1 MGFPI
6 ADAIIG
12 GVNAAAGV
20 FNTAYSV
27 YQDQRN
33 YDYQKALQEKQW
45 EREDTAVQR
54 RRADLEAAGLNPNLA
69 AGSAAS
75 SSTVPVGSHNI
86 TPLDLGAKIG
96 NAIDLRLAQEQL
108 NQQKEITFQQK
119 KISQMIKNQTTR
131 DDVTTRWLLGYPV
144 DNLTAYDNSY
154 VGDMFYDPRGYSYSF
169 RHSSVWDPESNS
181 MVTTIPRKSNI
192 GTSPLIQ
199 QLQYNLSGEKNSAD
213 ILAKTNYWKN
223 ANELLG
229 LINTG
234 TGAVG
239 NVMPRFNFNNSQSKY
254 QGTSRNWNYNYNYRQ
269 PFGW

>member
-45 EREDTAVQR
+45 EREDTAIQR

-69 AGSAAS
+69 AGSGAS

-86 TPLDLGAKIG
+86 TPLDFGAKIG
-96 NAIDLRLAQEQL
+96 NAIDMRIAQEQL
-108 NQQKEITFQQK
+108 EQQKEITFQQAEVTK
-119 KISQMIKNQTTR
+119 LIKRQRQLADQDWAVNSVR
-131 DDVTTRWLLGYPV
+131 NLWLLGRKNPQYGFDGSSVSWEDTSDTDYVSPLV
-144 DNLTAYDNSY
+144 RMLEYNLTS
-154 VGDMFYDPRGYSYSF
+154 
-169 RHSSVWDPESNS
+169 
-181 MVTTIPRKSNI
+181 
-192 GTSPLIQ
+192 
-199 QLQYNLSGEKNSAD
+199 EKNSAD

-223 ANELLG
+223 ANELVG

-269 PFGW
+269 PFGWQ

>member
-45 EREDTAVQR
+45 EREDTAIQR

-69 AGSAAS
+69 AGSGAS

-86 TPLDLGAKIG
+86 TPLDLGVKIG
-96 NAIDLRLAQEQL
+96 NAIDLRIAQEQL
-108 NQQKEITFQQK
+108 NQQKEITFQNK
-119 KISQMIKNQTTR
+119 EISKMIKNQSVMSSYDVLDKIFDWHVKMGYTPTDY
-131 DDVTTRWLLGYPV
+131 DD
-144 DNLTAYDNSY
+144 
-154 VGDMFYDPRGYSYSF
+154 F
-169 RHSSVWDPESNS
+169 SNS
-181 MVTTIPRKSNI
+181 FTFKKSDK
-192 GTSPLIQ
+192 SYFPLAKMFD
-199 QLQYNLSGEKNSAD
+199 YNLSAEKNSAD

-239 NVMPRFNFNNSQSKY
+239 NVMPRFNFNNSQSRY

-269 PFGW
+269 PFGWQ

>member
-69 AGSAAS
+69 AGSSAS

-96 NAIDLRLAQEQL
+96 NAIDLRIAQEQL
-108 NQQKEITFQQK
+108 AQQKEMTKFYSAQRYIAENESWVS
-119 KISQMIKNQTTR
+119 KINTQLSYARFMQS
-131 DDVTTRWLLGYPV
+131 LGYSVVGARAHEYTMENGDKV
-144 DNLTAYDNSY
+144 DFPHLLYD
-154 VGDMFYDPRGYSYSF
+154 YSKDGQIGSTPLQDLFNY
-169 RHSSVWDPESNS
+169 
-181 MVTTIPRKSNI
+181 NI
-192 GTSPLIQ
+192 AS
-199 QLQYNLSGEKNSAD
+199 EKNSSD

-239 NVMPRFNFNNSQSKY
+239 NVMPRFNFNNSQSRY

-269 PFGW
+269 PFGWH

>member
-12 GVNAAAGV
+12 GVNAATGV

-45 EREDTAVQR
+45 EREDTAIQR

-69 AGSAAS
+69 AGSGAS

-86 TPLDLGAKIG
+86 TPLDLGVKIG
-96 NAIDLRLAQEQL
+96 NAIDLRIAQEQL
-108 NQQKEITFQQK
+108 DQQKEITFQNKEISKMIRNQAIMSSYDK
-119 KISQMIKNQTTR
+119 LDKIFDWHVKMGYTPTDY
-131 DDVTTRWLLGYPV
+131 DDFSDSFTFSKS
-144 DNLTAYDNSY
+144 DKSY
-154 VGDMFYDPRGYSYSF
+154 FPLANMF
-169 RHSSVWDPESNS
+169 N
-181 MVTTIPRKSNI
+181 
-192 GTSPLIQ
+192 
-199 QLQYNLSGEKNSAD
+199 YNLSAEKNSAD

-239 NVMPRFNFNNSQSKY
+239 NVMPRFNFSNSQSKY

-269 PFGW
+269 PFGWQ

>member
-1 MGFPI
+1 MTG
-6 ADAIIG
+6 ADAASAVFG
-12 GVNAAAGV
+12 GLNALNNL
-20 FNTAYSV
+20 FNTGYSV

-33 YDYQKALQEKQW
+33 FDYQKELQKKQW

-86 TPLDLGAKIG
+86 NPLDLGSAVG
-96 NAIDLRLAQEQL
+96 SALDMRMALEQIK
-108 NQQKEITFQQK
+108 QQKEITFQQK
-119 KISQMIKNQTTR
+119 EISKMVKNQSIMSSFDKLDKIFDWHVRMGYTPTGF
-131 DDVTTRWLLGYPV
+131 DDFSDSFTFKKS
-144 DNLTAYDNSY
+144 DSSY
-154 VGDMFYDPRGYSYSF
+154 FPLAKMFD
-169 RHSSVWDPESNS
+169 
-181 MVTTIPRKSNI
+181 
-192 GTSPLIQ
+192 
-199 QLQYNLSGEKNSAD
+199 YNLSAEKSSAD

-254 QGTSRNWNYNYNYRQ
+254 QGTTRNWNHNYNYRQ
-269 PFGW
+269 PFGWQ

>member
-12 GVNAAAGV
+12 GVNAAASV

-45 EREDTAVQR
+45 EREDTAIQR

-69 AGSAAS
+69 AGSGAS

-96 NAIDLRLAQEQL
+96 NAIDLRIAQEQL
-108 NQQKEITFQQK
+108 DQQKELTKYYTNMRYMSDNDSWVNKMNAQLTYAKYMQSLGFPIVGARVHEYKNPDGSTVNFPHFLIDYSNDG
-119 KISQMIKNQTTR
+119 KIGSTPLQNLF
-131 DDVTTRWLLGYPV
+131 DY
-144 DNLTAYDNSY
+144 NLTSE
-154 VGDMFYDPRGYSYSF
+154 R
-169 RHSSVWDPESNS
+169 SSS
-181 MVTTIPRKSNI
+181 
-192 GTSPLIQ
+192 
-199 QLQYNLSGEKNSAD
+199 D

-239 NVMPRFNFNNSQSKY
+239 NVMPRFNFNNSQSRY
-254 QGTSRNWNYNYNYRQ
+254 QGTSRNWNYNFNYRQ
-269 PFGW
+269 PFGWQ